1 MNMIKFILILSSF
14 LTTLIL
20 VNLNNVVSFSEGF
33 SNQTIKT
40 NNTNFDISTLV
51 FKADSSPFNI
61 TYANWT
67 VKWWQWGLFNST
79 NYSSCI

>member
-1 MNMIKFILILSSF
+1 MIKFILILSSF

-51 FKADSSPFNI
+51 FEADSTPFNI
-61 TYANWT
+61 TYVDWT
-67 VKWWQWGLFNST
+67 VKWW
-79 NYSSCI
+79 